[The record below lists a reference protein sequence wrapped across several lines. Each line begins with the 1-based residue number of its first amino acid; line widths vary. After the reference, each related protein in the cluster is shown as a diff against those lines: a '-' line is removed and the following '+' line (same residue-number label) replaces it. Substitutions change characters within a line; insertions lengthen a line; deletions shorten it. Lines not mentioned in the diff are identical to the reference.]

1 MDDRETRSA
10 IEALLFI
17 SAEPLTFDMLKK
29 ILELDKGD
37 IERIVRELIN
47 EYQDKDSG
55 LFVAEIAGG
64 VQMVTNPACAP
75 WIKKLIAADVP
86 TRITQQSLETLAI
99 ISYKQPITK
108 AEIEAIRGVNSD
120 GVLKTLLERRLIKI
134 LGRKEVPGR
143 PLMYSTTKE
152 FLQQFGLRDLSELP
166 TLKEFR
172 EVEESAEPFQT
183 VEEPAGFIESETGS
197 TFSQQEITDPVP
209 KNRDDEPRQPE

>member
-1 MDDRETRSA
+1 MDDREAKS
-10 IEALLFI
+10 ILEALLFI
-17 SAEPLTFDMLKK
+17 SADPLTSDTLTK
-29 ILELDKGD
+29 ILELDKKE
-37 IERIVRELIN
+37 IERLMRELIN
-47 EYQDKDSG
+47 EYQLKDSG

-75 WIKKLIAADVP
+75 WTKKLLAADIP

-120 GVLKTLLERRLIKI
+120 GVVRTLLERRLVKI
-134 LGRKEVPGR
+134 LGRKEAPGR
-143 PLMYSTTKE
+143 PLMYGTTKE

-172 EVEESAEPFQT
+172 EVEDAAEPLRT
-183 VEEPAGFIESETGS
+183 EEQPAGLFDSEVGN
-197 TFSQQEITDPVP
+197 TFYQPEVTDTIP
-209 KNRDDEPRQPE
+209 KNQNDEPLHPE